1 MTIRKSRDRRWRI
14 FADIVTNLGDFGA
27 KIVVDLGAE
36 IVADL
41 GDFEEDR
48 DDCLGRRFG
57 DNRGIFSVILG
68 VRGFG

>member
-14 FADIVTNLGDFGA
+14 FAETVTDLGDFGA

-41 GDFEEDR
+41 GDFEEE
-48 DDCLGRRFG
+48 
-57 DNRGIFSVILG
+57 RGEC
-68 VRGFG
+68 